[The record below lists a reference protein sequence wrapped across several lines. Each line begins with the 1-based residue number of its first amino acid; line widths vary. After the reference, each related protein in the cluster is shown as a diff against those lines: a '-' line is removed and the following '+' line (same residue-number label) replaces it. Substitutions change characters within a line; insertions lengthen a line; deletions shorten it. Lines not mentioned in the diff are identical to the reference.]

1 MNNRGEILKSKL
13 VYKEITR
20 IEHELGSLKK
30 LLAQKR
36 VVSLQGLLKG
46 IKITEEEIEKAKKSL
61 FRV

>member
-1 MNNRGEILKSKL
+1 MKSKL
-13 VYKEITR
+13 AYKEITR

-30 LLAQKR
+30 LLVQER

-46 IKITEEEIEKAKKSL
+46 IKITEDDIEKAKKSL

>member
-1 MNNRGEILKSKL
+1 MKSKL
-13 VYKEITR
+13 AYKEITR

-30 LLAQKR
+30 LFAQNR
-36 VVSLQGLLKG
+36 VVSLKGLLKG